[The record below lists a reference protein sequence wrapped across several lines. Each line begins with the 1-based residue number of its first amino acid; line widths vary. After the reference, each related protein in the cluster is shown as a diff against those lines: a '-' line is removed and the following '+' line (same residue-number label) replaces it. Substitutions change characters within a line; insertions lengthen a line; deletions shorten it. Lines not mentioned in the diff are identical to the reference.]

1 MNLFTPRRPRRFHHE
16 YIYSDERKALLET
29 IRSKAEQTKTSSK
42 AYCNKVEQDKTHLE
56 TSCSKAEQTKMPS
69 KAYCNKAEQDKTH
82 LETSCSKSEQT
93 KTPSKV
99 YCNKAEQD
107 KTHLENVQNKAAQ
120 SFTATDTHPTYDQTL
135 RGAFASQLKHLQHT
149 NNALRTPLHATS
161 VFIFLL
167 ILATLTLVIYLFG

>member
-29 IRSKAEQTKTSSK
+29 IR
-42 AYCNKVEQDKTHLE
+42 NKVEQDKTHLE
-56 TSCSKAEQTKMPS
+56 TSCS
-69 KAYCNKAEQDKTH
+69 
-82 LETSCSKSEQT
+82 
-93 KTPSKV
+93 
-99 YCNKAEQD
+99 KAEQD

-120 SFTATDTHPTYDQTL
+120 SFTATDTHPTYHQTL

-161 VFIFLL
+161 MFIFLL

>member
-29 IRSKAEQTKTSSK
+29 IRNKAK
-42 AYCNKVEQDKTHLE
+42 QDKTHLE
-56 TSCSKAEQTKMPS
+56 TSCSKAEQTKTPS
-69 KAYCNKAEQDKTH
+69 KA
-82 LETSCSKSEQT
+82 
-93 KTPSKV
+93 

-120 SFTATDTHPTYDQTL
+120 SFTATDTHPTYHQTL

-161 VFIFLL
+161 VFILLL

>member
-29 IRSKAEQTKTSSK
+29 IRNKAK
-42 AYCNKVEQDKTHLE
+42 QDKTHLE
-56 TSCSKAEQTKMPS
+56 TSCSKAEQTKTPS
-69 KAYCNKAEQDKTH
+69 KA
-82 LETSCSKSEQT
+82 
-93 KTPSKV
+93 

-120 SFTATDTHPTYDQTL
+120 SFTATDTHPTYHQTL
-135 RGAFASQLKHLQHT
+135 RGAFTSQLKHLQHT

>member
-29 IRSKAEQTKTSSK
+29 IR
-42 AYCNKVEQDKTHLE
+42 NKVEQDKTHLE
-56 TSCSKAEQTKMPS
+56 TSCS
-69 KAYCNKAEQDKTH
+69 
-82 LETSCSKSEQT
+82 
-93 KTPSKV
+93 
-99 YCNKAEQD
+99 KAEQD

-120 SFTATDTHPTYDQTL
+120 SFTATDTHPTYHQTL
-135 RGAFASQLKHLQHT
+135 HGAFASQLKHLQHT

>member
-29 IRSKAEQTKTSSK
+29 IR
-42 AYCNKVEQDKTHLE
+42 NKV
-56 TSCSKAEQTKMPS
+56 
-69 KAYCNKAEQDKTH
+69 EQDKTH

-93 KTPSKV
+93 KTSSKA

-120 SFTATDTHPTYDQTL
+120 SFTATDTYPTYHQTL
-135 RGAFASQLKHLQHT
+135 RGAFVSQLKHLQHT

-161 VFIFLL
+161 IFIFLL

>member
-1 MNLFTPRRPRRFHHE
+1 MKLFNPRRPRRFHHE

-29 IRSKAEQTKTSSK
+29 IR
-42 AYCNKVEQDKTHLE
+42 
-56 TSCSKAEQTKMPS
+56 
-69 KAYCNKAEQDKTH
+69 NKAEQDKTH
-82 LETSCSKSEQT
+82 LETSCNKSEQT
-93 KTPSKV
+93 KTSSKA

-107 KTHLENVQNKAAQ
+107 KTHLENVQNKVAQ
-120 SFTATDTHPTYDQTL
+120 SFTATDTHPTYHQTL

-167 ILATLTLVIYLFG
+167 ILTTLTLVIYLFG

>member
-1 MNLFTPRRPRRFHHE
+1 MNLFTPRRSRRFHHE

-29 IRSKAEQTKTSSK
+29 IRNKA
-42 AYCNKVEQDKTHLE
+42 EQDKTHLK
-56 TSCSKAEQTKMPS
+56 TSCSKAEQTKTPS
-69 KAYCNKAEQDKTH
+69 KA
-82 LETSCSKSEQT
+82 
-93 KTPSKV
+93 

-120 SFTATDTHPTYDQTL
+120 SFTATDTHPTYHQTL

>member
-1 MNLFTPRRPRRFHHE
+1 MNLFTPRRPRRFHHK

-29 IRSKAEQTKTSSK
+29 IR
-42 AYCNKVEQDKTHLE
+42 NKVEQDKTHLE
-56 TSCSKAEQTKMPS
+56 TSCSKAEQTKTPSKAYYNKAEQTKMPS
-69 KAYCNKAEQDKTH
+69 KA
-82 LETSCSKSEQT
+82 
-93 KTPSKV
+93 

-120 SFTATDTHPTYDQTL
+120 SFTATDTHPTYHQTL

-161 VFIFLL
+161 MFIFLL

>member
-29 IRSKAEQTKTSSK
+29 IR
-42 AYCNKVEQDKTHLE
+42 NKVEQDKTNLE
-56 TSCSKAEQTKMPS
+56 ASCSKAEQTKTPS
-69 KAYCNKAEQDKTH
+69 KA
-82 LETSCSKSEQT
+82 
-93 KTPSKV
+93 

-120 SFTATDTHPTYDQTL
+120 SFTATDTHPTYHQTL

-161 VFIFLL
+161 VFIFHL

>member
-29 IRSKAEQTKTSSK
+29 IR
-42 AYCNKVEQDKTHLE
+42 NKVEQDKTHLE
-56 TSCSKAEQTKMPS
+56 TSCS
-69 KAYCNKAEQDKTH
+69 
-82 LETSCSKSEQT
+82 
-93 KTPSKV
+93 
-99 YCNKAEQD
+99 KAEQD

-120 SFTATDTHPTYDQTL
+120 SFTATDTHPTYHQTL

-161 VFIFLL
+161 VFILLL

>member
-29 IRSKAEQTKTSSK
+29 IR
-42 AYCNKVEQDKTHLE
+42 NKVEQDKTHLK
-56 TSCSKAEQTKMPS
+56 TSCSKAEQTKTPS
-69 KAYCNKAEQDKTH
+69 KA
-82 LETSCSKSEQT
+82 
-93 KTPSKV
+93 

-120 SFTATDTHPTYDQTL
+120 SFTATDTHPTYHQTL

>member
-29 IRSKAEQTKTSSK
+29 IRNKA
-42 AYCNKVEQDKTHLE
+42 EQDKTHLE
-56 TSCSKAEQTKMPS
+56 TSCSKAEQTK
-69 KAYCNKAEQDKTH
+69 
-82 LETSCSKSEQT
+82 TSSEA
-93 KTPSKV
+93 

-120 SFTATDTHPTYDQTL
+120 SFTATDTHPTYHQTL

>member
-29 IRSKAEQTKTSSK
+29 IR
-42 AYCNKVEQDKTHLE
+42 NKVEQDKTHLE
-56 TSCSKAEQTKMPS
+56 TSCSKAEQTK
-69 KAYCNKAEQDKTH
+69 
-82 LETSCSKSEQT
+82 
-93 KTPSKV
+93 TPTEA

-120 SFTATDTHPTYDQTL
+120 SFTATDTHPTYHQTL

-161 VFIFLL
+161 IFIFLL

>member
-29 IRSKAEQTKTSSK
+29 IR
-42 AYCNKVEQDKTHLE
+42 NKVEQDKTHLE
-56 TSCSKAEQTKMPS
+56 TSCSKAEQTKTSS

-82 LETSCSKSEQT
+82 LEISCS
-93 KTPSKV
+93 
-99 YCNKAEQD
+99 KAEQD

-120 SFTATDTHPTYDQTL
+120 SFTATDTHPTYHQTL

-149 NNALRTPLHATS
+149 NNALRTPLHTTS
-161 VFIFLL
+161 MFIFLL

>member
-29 IRSKAEQTKTSSK
+29 IR
-42 AYCNKVEQDKTHLE
+42 NKIKQDKTHLE
-56 TSCSKAEQTKMPS
+56 TSCSKAEQTKMSS
-69 KAYCNKAEQDKTH
+69 KA
-82 LETSCSKSEQT
+82 
-93 KTPSKV
+93 

-120 SFTATDTHPTYDQTL
+120 SFTATDTHPTYHQTL

-149 NNALRTPLHATS
+149 NNALRIPLHATS

>member
-29 IRSKAEQTKTSSK
+29 IR
-42 AYCNKVEQDKTHLE
+42 NKVEQDKTHLE
-56 TSCSKAEQTKMPS
+56 TSCSKAEQTKIS
-69 KAYCNKAEQDKTH
+69 TEA
-82 LETSCSKSEQT
+82 
-93 KTPSKV
+93 

-120 SFTATDTHPTYDQTL
+120 YFTATDTHPTYHQTL

-161 VFIFLL
+161 MFIFLL